1 MPDIPEPDPIGDSFT
16 GVIVQVGSSHLL
28 STSPL
33 LDYEVLESGNFVV
46 RYGVRYLGKP
56 HQSVVPGII
65 ALDYG
70 DFLTGEAGWDF
81 LLNKSS
87 PYPRSEVVGYRN
99 DGAEEMIPIKLL
111 DLVQPIE
118 VLVYEDAVSIRPL
131 ASVKALIVDDA
142 THLAERLL
150 EYLPYYETIIDWLK
164 EQDLE

>member
-1 MPDIPEPDPIGDSFT
+1 MPDIPDPNPIGDSFT
-16 GVIVQVGSSHLL
+16 GVLLQVGASHLL
-28 STSPL
+28 STHPL
-33 LDYEVLESGNFVV
+33 PDYPVIESGDFVL

-56 HQSVVPGII
+56 HLSVVPGII

-81 LLNKSS
+81 LLNKST
-87 PYPRSEVVGYRN
+87 PYPRSEVIGYRN

-118 VLVYEDAVSIRPL
+118 VLVYENAVSIQPI
-131 ASVKALIVDDA
+131 ASVKAMIAKD
-142 THLAERLL
+142 TNHSPERLL
-150 EYLPYYETIIDWLK
+150 EYLPHYETVIDWLK